1 MKRKGGKPQLESGP
15 VRIDQLRPIPSSA
28 EPLEI
33 PAELLDS
40 VHRHQAHLT
49 ALIASL
55 RAAGLGE
62 DLVEAS
68 VRTLVDSYADDLTV
82 AIRTMMKETHHG

>member
-1 MKRKGGKPQLESGP
+1 MRSSIALQGTY
-15 VRIDQLRPIPSSA
+15 VRINELHPTPTKA

-40 VHRHQAHLT
+40 VVRHQNHLA

-55 RAAGLGE
+55 RDAGLDE
-62 DLVEAS
+62 QTVEAS
-68 VRTLVDSYADDLTV
+68 VRTLVDSYADELTV
-82 AIRTMMKETHHG
+82 AIRGMMKGTDDE